1 MKGLEEGSRPFG
13 NHQPLGRV
21 DIRTYLKSVTNSD

>member
-21 DIRTYLKSVTNSD
+21 DSPKIRLLIEQN

>member
-21 DIRTYLKSVTNSD
+21 DSPKNLGFF